1 MSSEDILLGVDGEGG
16 QLFLIIL
23 GRRQAQDNYK
33 AKEDNN
39 ENLNLKVSEI
49 LPGPCLK
56 QI

>member
-1 MSSEDILLGVDGEGG
+1 MLSKHVGSSKHQSKTTIGSNISFIQVKLH
-16 QLFLIIL
+16 Q
-23 GRRQAQDNYK
+23 

-56 QI
+56 